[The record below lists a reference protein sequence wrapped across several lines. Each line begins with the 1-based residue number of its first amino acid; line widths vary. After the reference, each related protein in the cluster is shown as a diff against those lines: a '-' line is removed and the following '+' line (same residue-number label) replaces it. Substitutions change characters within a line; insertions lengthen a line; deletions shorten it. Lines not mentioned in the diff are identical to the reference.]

1 MIFFSFSS
9 QFDELF
15 SKIVNFDTFI
25 TKGTLAE
32 QKVLTNLFFISF
44 SFPTFS
50 LSFKIF
56 VSFFII
62 LFTNIAMI
70 SKVLDFF
77 LELEIECSKGKVGFL
92 TILW

>member
-1 MIFFSFSS
+1 MIFSSFSS

-25 TKGTLAE
+25 TIGTLAE
-32 QKVLTNLFFISF
+32 QKVLTYFIFIFISF

-50 LSFKIF
+50 LTFKHLVFI
-56 VSFFII
+56 FII
-62 LFTNIAMI
+62 LFTNTAMI

-77 LELEIECSKGKVGFL
+77 LELEIECSELKVG
-92 TILW
+92 